1 MSATRVRKPADE
13 VPATLSDNDIYERM
27 VSAIL
32 DHQLPPGTK
41 LVEDRLAAAFGVSRT
56 RIRPVL
62 VRLANEKVVTLTP
75 NRGAA
80 IAEPSE
86 AEARDVFEVRRMIEP
101 LLVERFIALATAV
114 HIQSLKHC
122 IRDEEAARKAGDMR
136 RAIRLSGD
144 FHLQI
149 AEHAGH
155 QTLGGIR
162 LGRWLLSDQRLLW
175 RHCRRPVQRFW
186 WLGLICCCPVRL
198 FPQKRNLSGITG
210 RSKSHQ
216 YFSVS
221 FDRRGDIYRFD
232 DCLPQTGRK
241 SLWSADHLQRSA
253 FDQSDPVARSVGS
266 GCRQS
271 HLVADTARLT
281 AG

>member
-1 MSATRVRKPADE
+1 MKPA
-13 VPATLSDNDIYERM
+13 ATPLSDQAIYERM

-86 AEARDVFEVRRMIEP
+86 AEAREVFEVRRMIEP
-101 LLVERFIALATAV
+101 LLVERFIGQATAT
-114 HIQSLKHC
+114 HLQALKHC

-155 QTLGGIR
+155 QTLGGTR
-162 LGRWLLSDQRLLW
+162 EGWDEARFRAAGFRAVQLTTDRDDELGELAGRINTMASR
-175 RHCRRPVQRFW
+175 
-186 WLGLICCCPVRL
+186 VRMRCSC
-198 FPQKRNLSGITG
+198 F
-210 RSKSHQ
+210 
-216 YFSVS
+216 
-221 FDRRGDIYRFD
+221 
-232 DCLPQTGRK
+232 
-241 SLWSADHLQRSA
+241 
-253 FDQSDPVARSVGS
+253 GS
-266 GCRQS
+266 RACN
-271 HLVADTARLT
+271 TP
-281 AG
+281 